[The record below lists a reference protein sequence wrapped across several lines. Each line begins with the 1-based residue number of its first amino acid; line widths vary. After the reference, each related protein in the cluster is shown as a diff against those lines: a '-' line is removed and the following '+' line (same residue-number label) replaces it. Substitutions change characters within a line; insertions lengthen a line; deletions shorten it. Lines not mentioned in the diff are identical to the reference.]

1 MSYKR
6 ILVPVDGSTP
16 ASRGM
21 AEAAKLAKEN
31 RARLLLLHVVE
42 EYPALAMPESG
53 VAVAPMLDAMKDAG
67 KRVLAKSVKSL
78 ARSGVKPET
87 VMLENPAGGITRTV
101 LAQAKRWKA
110 DLIVVG
116 THGRTGVKRAL
127 MGSDAES
134 IARES
139 PVPVL
144 VVPGAKRR

>member
-1 MSYKR
+1 
-6 ILVPVDGSTP
+6 
-16 ASRGM
+16 
-21 AEAAKLAKEN
+21 
-31 RARLLLLHVVE
+31 
-42 EYPALAMPESG
+42 MPESG
-53 VAVAPMLDAMKDAG
+53 IAVVPMIDAMKDAG
-67 KRVLAKSVKSL
+67 RRVLAKCVKSL

-87 VMLENPAGGITRTV
+87 ALAENAAGGITRTV

-134 IARES
+134 LARES

-144 VVPGAKRR
+144 VVPSGKRR